1 MKNVIDVLKSLPM
14 PLPTFAM
21 MKILV
26 HTCNSMAN
34 DSLIADC
41 GCNMDGSLTLQC
53 NENGKCEC
61 KANITGEKCDRC
73 ANDNISFPNCTTTIA
88 TTSATRTGNF
98 TTSSD
103 II

>member
-1 MKNVIDVLKSLPM
+1 MD
-14 PLPTFAM
+14 
-21 MKILV
+21 
-26 HTCNSMAN
+26 HCECNLN
-34 DSLIADC
+34 
-41 GCNMDGSLTLQC
+41 GSLTKQC

-61 KANITGEKCDRC
+61 KTNITGKKCDRC

>member
-1 MKNVIDVLKSLPM
+1 M

-73 ANDNISFPNCTTTIA
+73 ANDNISFPICNWE
-88 TTSATRTGNF
+88 GNF
-98 TTSSD
+98 LVQLIQFKYFCIWSNFLNVGG
-103 II
+103 

>member
-1 MKNVIDVLKSLPM
+1 MD
-14 PLPTFAM
+14 
-21 MKILV
+21 
-26 HTCNSMAN
+26 HCECNLN
-34 DSLIADC
+34 
-41 GCNMDGSLTLQC
+41 GSLTKQC

-61 KANITGEKCDRC
+61 KTNITGKKCDRC

-103 II
+103 IFKFLHLRSLVQLFKCWCLNWCHAFI